1 MGLPVFMVAL
11 LYKNSVA
18 LRTADS
24 APSMMFA
31 FFVKDY
37 DEKHYYWERVLGDA
51 EYTGGGVDS
60 I

>member
-1 MGLPVFMVAL
+1 MVAL